1 MKFLASA
8 PAIESALRRLIHD
21 CKTLRWAV
29 AWASQSV
36 PLRGLLAEN
45 QGKIEQLTV
54 GIHFYQ
60 TDPEFI
66 KTFNMHEHA
75 GFVMSPDGVFHP
87 KLYYFDLPNCKWAC
101 IVGSA
106 NFTAGG
112 LKSNNEVAVLMSSD
126 DVDAEPSRAAI
137 LSALDQF
144 RSMGR
149 RLQDADLIAYIDIW
163 KRQQRRLHSLSGNY
177 EPEGATSRPGRS
189 PLDVPLFTAGWSA
202 YFDWVKV
209 DTILSTEVRLRVLEE
224 ARRLFIR
231 YEHLAD
237 MPIEARK
244 GIAGIIQTKQLDW
257 LAFGSMRGSGY
268 FKQAIANNCAAISVA
283 LDQIP
288 LEGPVEF
295 PHYEAFVEKFVGA
308 FQNSGIATGT
318 RLLTLKRPD
327 YFICFD
333 SKNRK
338 KLCEN
343 FDIPQNVT
351 LRDYWDKVVERLI
364 DANWWNSPEPNEE
377 MERRIWAGRAAFLD
391 VLFYEE

>member
-1 MKFLASA
+1 MNFLASA
-8 PAIESALRRLIHD
+8 PAIESALRRLINE

-29 AWASQSV
+29 AWASQSA
-36 PLRGLLAEN
+36 PLRGLLSESR
-45 QGKIEQLTV
+45 GKIEQLTV

-66 KTFNMHEHA
+66 KAFNMHEHA
-75 GFVMSPDGVFHP
+75 GFVMNPDGVFHP
-87 KLYYFDLPNCKWAC
+87 KLYYFDLPNGKWAC
-101 IVGSA
+101 VVGSA

-112 LKSNNEVAVLMSSD
+112 LKSNNEVAVLIGED
-126 DVDAEPSRAAI
+126 DVDSEASRSAI

-144 RSMGR
+144 RRMGR
-149 RLQDADLIAYIDIW
+149 RLSDADLTAYRDIW
-163 KRQQRRLHSLSGNY
+163 KRQQRRIQPLSGNY
-177 EPEGATSRPGRS
+177 EPQGATGRPRRS
-189 PLDVPLFTAGWSA
+189 PLDVPLFTAGWGT

-209 DTILSTEVRLRVLEE
+209 DTILSTEGRLRVLEE
-224 ARRLFIR
+224 ARRLFIQ

-244 GIAGIIQTKQLDW
+244 GIAGIIQTEQLDW

-268 FKQAIANNCAAISVA
+268 FKQAIASNCTAISVA

-295 PHYEAFVEKFVGA
+295 RHYEAFVEKFVGA

-343 FDIPQNVT
+343 FEIPQNVT
-351 LRDYWDKVVERLI
+351 LKDYWDKVVERLI
-364 DANWWNSPEPNEE
+364 DANWWNSSEPTGEL
-377 MERRIWAGRAAFLD
+377 ERRIWAGRAAFLD